1 MKYISI
7 IGSTGSIGTQ
17 TLDIVRSNKDLKV
30 TALAAGTSIDLLEKQ
45 AREFQPVIVAVY
57 NEQKAEELKLRLAD
71 TNIKVCAGMDG
82 LLEAATQEQC
92 SVVVTAIVGM
102 IGIRPTI
109 AAMKAGK
116 DIALANKETLVTAG
130 HIIMPMAEELGVS
143 IYPVDS
149 EHSAIFQ
156 CLQSGKRDD
165 LDSLIIT
172 ASGGPFRKKTTEELK
187 HVTVEDA
194 LNHPNWSMGK
204 KISVDSAT
212 MMNKGLEYIEARWLF
227 NASADEMEVIIHPQS
242 IIHSMVR
249 YVDGS
254 VIAQMGNPDM
264 RTPIAETMAYP
275 NRTVSGVEPL
285 DFFKI
290 KELTFIEP
298 DFNRYPNL
306 KLAIDAFAEGQY
318 ATTAMNAAN
327 EIAVQAFLDGYIK
340 FTDIAKINQASVEQ
354 MPSFIISSIDDVLA
368 VDKQAR
374 ELAASLIK
382 KLM

>member
-172 ASGGPFRKKTTEELK
+172 ASGGPVRKKTTEELK

-194 LNHPNWSMGK
+194 LNHPNWSMGR
-204 KISVDSAT
+204 KITIDSAT
-212 MMNKGLEYIEARWLF
+212 LVNKGLEVIEAKWLF
-227 NASADEMEVIIHPQS
+227 GVDFDDIHVVVQPKS
-242 IIHSMVR
+242 VIHSMIQFK
-249 YVDGS
+249 DGS
-254 VIAQMGNPDM
+254 VIAQLGTPDM
-264 RTPIAETMAYP
+264 RLPIQYALYYP
-275 NRTVSGVEPL
+275 ERRKMSGKRL
-285 DFFKI
+285 DLF
-290 KELTFIEP
+290 ELGSLTFERP
-298 DFNRYPNL
+298 DTKTFRG
-306 KLAIDAFAEGQY
+306 LALAYDAMRKGGSQPTVF
-318 ATTAMNAAN
+318 NAAN
-327 EIAVQAFLDGYIK
+327 ERAVAMFLDRRISYPQITEIIEDCMEHVAYISDP
-340 FTDIAKINQASVEQ
+340 TLDQVLETEQAVYEYIGQ
-354 MPSFIISSIDDVLA
+354 KWA
-368 VDKQAR
+368 
-374 ELAASLIK
+374 
-382 KLM
+382 